1 MILTIFS
8 DSGKKKENDHAL
20 SYKEISL
27 EREGPFLD
35 MNGEKISY
43 NFMLQ
48 EWVKTYLWMIE

>member
-1 MILTIFS
+1 MILTMFI

-27 EREGPFLD
+27 EGPFLD

-48 EWVKTYLWMIE
+48 EWVKTYLRMIE